1 MPKVKRPIINYTGKD
16 FNTIK
21 KQLVDYAQKYY
32 PETFKDFNEASFGS
46 LMLDMVSYVGDMLS
60 FYTDYQANESFLETA
75 LEYDNILKLANQVGY
90 KHMPNASSF
99 GEASFFIRVPASAGG
114 GGPNYSLAP
123 VLKQGS
129 TFSSVNG
136 ELFTLVEDID
146 FKNTSE
152 KILVANSNAEGSAP
166 THYAL
171 KARGAVVSGQLF
183 SQEFTVGDYK
193 KFLKL
198 TLFDTNLTEIIK
210 VFDADG
216 NNYYEVDYLTQDVV
230 YVPVLNVKDDR
241 KFSKNILKPIA
252 VPRRFVKTQNAS
264 STTLQFGFGA
274 QDNEAK
280 VLDPVNVVLDVHGKN
295 HISDKSFDPTVLSK
309 TDKLGVVPTNTI
321 LTVIYRRNTSATV
334 NVSVG
339 QLTTVVSP
347 QFTFPNAANLNLS
360 PAQTSEVINSLELTN
375 ETSITG
381 DVTDMS
387 SEELKLRI
395 QGTHAAQNRA
405 VTRDDY
411 INMVYN
417 MPSNFGQVRKAMI
430 TRDQT
435 SFNGK
440 NLNLFVVS
448 SNPAGVLVQTNDIIK
463 QNLKTWINKY
473 KMFGDT
479 IDILDAKIINLQIRY
494 TVQSY
499 ANVNTYNVVSQCN
512 QALMDY
518 FREYYFD
525 IGEPFRIGD
534 VYQILNSLS
543 NVVDTKKVE
552 VSPKLGSLYT
562 DFGQS
567 YESLASAD
575 GRYLVPPE
583 DAVFEIKYPDS
594 DITGE
599 VI

>member
-1 MPKVKRPIINYTGKD
+1 M
-16 FNTIK
+16 
-21 KQLVDYAQKYY
+21 
-32 PETFKDFNEASFGS
+32 
-46 LMLDMVSYVGDMLS
+46 
-60 FYTDYQANESFLETA
+60 
-75 LEYDNILKLANQVGY
+75 
-90 KHMPNASSF
+90 
-99 GEASFFIRVPASAGG
+99 
-114 GGPNYSLAP
+114 
-123 VLKQGS
+123 
-129 TFSSVNG
+129 
-136 ELFTLVEDID
+136 
-146 FKNTSE
+146 
-152 KILVANSNAEGSAP
+152 
-166 THYAL
+166 
-171 KARGAVVSGQLF
+171 
-183 SQEFTVGDYK
+183 
-193 KFLKL
+193 
-198 TLFDTNLTEIIK
+198 
-210 VFDADG
+210 
-216 NNYYEVDYLTQDVV
+216 
-230 YVPVLNVKDDR
+230 
-241 KFSKNILKPIA
+241 
-252 VPRRFVKTQNAS
+252 
-264 STTLQFGFGA
+264 
-274 QDNEAK
+274 
-280 VLDPVNVVLDVHGKN
+280 
-295 HISDKSFDPTVLSK
+295 
-309 TDKLGVVPTNTI
+309 
-321 LTVIYRRNTSATV
+321 
-334 NVSVG
+334 
-339 QLTTVVSP
+339 
-347 QFTFPNAANLNLS
+347 S

-473 KMFGDT
+473 KMLGDT

>member
-1 MPKVKRPIINYTGKD
+1 MPKTKRPIINYTGKD

-32 PETFKDFNEASFGS
+32 PDTFKDFNEASFGS

-60 FYTDYQANESFLETA
+60 FYTDYQANESFLGTA
-75 LEYDNILKLANQVGY
+75 LEYNNILKLAEQVGY
-90 KHMPNASSF
+90 KYMPNASSF
-99 GEASFFIRVPASAGG
+99 GEASFFIKVPATTGG
-114 GGPNYSLAP
+114 GGPEYSLAP

-129 TFSSVNG
+129 TFSSTTG
-136 ELFTLVEDID
+136 DLFTLVEDVD
-146 FKNTSE
+146 FRNTSE
-152 KILVANSNAEGSAP
+152 KILVAGSNAEGSSP
-166 THYAL
+166 THFAL
-171 KARGAVVSGQLF
+171 KAKGALVSGQLF
-183 SQEFTVGDYK
+183 SQDFSVGDYQ

-198 TLFDTNLTEIIK
+198 TIFDNNLTEIVK
-210 VFDADG
+210 VFDAEG

-230 YVPVLNVKDDR
+230 YVPVLNLKDDR
-241 KFSKNILKPIA
+241 SFSKNILKPIA
-252 VPRRFVKTQNAS
+252 VPRRFVKSQSAS
-264 STTLQFGFGA
+264 TTTLQFGFGTA
-274 QDNEAK
+274 DNESK
-280 VLDPVNVVLDVHGKN
+280 VLDPTNVILDVFGKN
-295 HISDKSFDPTVLSK
+295 YFPDKSFDPTVLSK
-309 TDKLGVVPTNTI
+309 TDKLGVVPTNTMI
-321 LTVIYRRNTSATV
+321 TVIYRRNTAATV

-339 QLTTVVSP
+339 QLTKVVSP
-347 QFTFPNAANLNLS
+347 QFTFPNAQKLTLT
-360 PAQTSEVINSLELTN
+360 PAQTSEVVNSLELTN
-375 ETSITG
+375 EESING

-387 SEELKLRI
+387 SEELKFRI

-448 SNPAGVLVQTNDIIK
+448 SSPSGILVRTNDIIK

-473 KMFGDT
+473 KMLGDT

-499 ANVNTYNVVSQCN
+499 ANMNTYNVLMQCN
-512 QALMDY
+512 DALTDY
-518 FREYYFD
+518 FRSYYFD
-525 IGEPFRIGD
+525 IGEPFKVGD
-534 VYQILNSLS
+534 IYQILNSLP

-552 VSPKLGSLYT
+552 VSPKLGSAYT
-562 DFGQS
+562 NYGHS
-567 YESLASAD
+567 YDSLVSAD

-583 DAVFEIKYPDS
+583 DAVFEIKYPNS